1 MKTRFIFLA
10 LLLVLCAQCTKEK
23 KTEMVQ
29 LSISEF
35 DTLTLNSVFDVYLIQ
50 GDSNHITLEGNPKI
64 LEKVRAEVTNNT
76 LNVYNDFSGKWLH
89 PSNNH
94 IKLTITT
101 NGLTRINSGE
111 TCNIQTLNT
120 LTGNEIGIVMT
131 SKLNQA
137 TLDINCNSFYFWNNF
152 PCGGKLTLR
161 GNTHELKI
169 WSVALMAVDA
179 KGLNADIATL
189 DNKSK
194 GEITATV
201 TQFVHYRIGGKGN
214 IQLWGNAPQVVDLG
228 SDGDGKLIQH

>member
-1 MKTRFIFLA
+1 MRQLILFLPLLA
-10 LLLVLCAQCTKEK
+10 LLFVRCNKEK
-23 KTEMVQ
+23 PTETVQ
-29 LSISEF
+29 ISLSEF

-50 GDSNHITLEGNPKI
+50 GDSNFVTLEGNPKVI
-64 LEKVRAEVTNNT
+64 EKVRAEVTNNT

-89 PSNNH
+89 PSNNR

-179 KGLNADIATL
+179 KDLTADIATL
-189 DNKSK
+189 ENKSK
-194 GEITATV
+194 GDISATV
-201 TQFVHYRIGGKGN
+201 TQFVHYKIGGSGN
-214 IQLWGNAPQVVDLG
+214 IQLWGHPTNLVDTG

>member
-1 MKTRFIFLA
+1 MRQSILFLPLLA
-10 LLLVLCAQCTKEK
+10 LLFVRCNKEK
-23 KTEMVQ
+23 PTETVQ
-29 LSISEF
+29 ISLSEF

-50 GDSNHITLEGNPKI
+50 GDSNFVTLEGNPKVI
-64 LEKVRAEVTNNT
+64 EKVRAEVTNNT

-89 PSNNH
+89 PSNNR

-179 KGLNADIATL
+179 KDLTADIATL
-189 DNKSK
+189 ENKSK
-194 GEITATV
+194 GDISATV
-201 TQFVHYRIGGKGN
+201 TQFVHYKIGGSGN
-214 IQLWGNAPQVVDLG
+214 IQLWGNPTNLVDTG